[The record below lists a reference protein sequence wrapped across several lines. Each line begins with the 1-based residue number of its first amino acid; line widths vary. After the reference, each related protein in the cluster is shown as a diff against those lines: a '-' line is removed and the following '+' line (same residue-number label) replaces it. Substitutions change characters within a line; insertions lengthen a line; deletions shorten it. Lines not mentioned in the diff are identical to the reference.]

1 MAVPGAGVGVGGVG
15 VADGFT
21 GRGVFVG
28 GGSARIRPAVG
39 ALVGVSVSV
48 VEGVTAWGVAGAAA
62 VVVGVGEVGVAS
74 IVEAGTTA
82 GSIGADSVDAGVG
95 VVSLTAHA
103 IPNPNASPNIPAMMT
118 AMNNLPGIG
127 RPRSTD
133 HMMRHSTKG
142 AEIRRLATNRSA
154 TAADRLPLVVAGH
167 TIAVSSGGRG

>member
-1 MAVPGAGVGVGGVG
+1 MAVPSAGVGFGGVG

-48 VEGVTAWGVAGAAA
+48 VEGVAAWGVAGTTA

-82 GSIGADSVDAGVG
+82 GSVDAGSFDAGVG
-95 VVSLTAHA
+95 VVSLTTQA
-103 IPNPNASPNIPAMMT
+103 IP
-118 AMNNLPGIG
+118 
-127 RPRSTD
+127 
-133 HMMRHSTKG
+133 
-142 AEIRRLATNRSA
+142 
-154 TAADRLPLVVAGH
+154 
-167 TIAVSSGGRG
+167 